1 MPISSYL
8 RSLRSLVGSRM
19 LLLPGVAAVIRNES
33 GAVLLMH
40 RADDGCWGLPAGGL
54 DPGENPAD
62 AIVREVYEE
71 TGLNVVPER
80 ILGVFGGRKFRHT
93 YPNGD
98 EVEYTTVVFG
108 CRVVDGE
115 LAPQDG
121 EALDLRYFAPA
132 EMPPLVAP
140 YPKSLFEFPERGEV
154 MFDHGSH
161 A

>member
-1 MPISSYL
+1 MPISDYL
-8 RSLRSLVGSRM
+8 RSLRSQVGSRL
-19 LLLPGVAAVIRNES
+19 LLLPGVSAVIRDDS

-40 RADDGCWGLPAGGL
+40 REDDGCWGLPAGGL
-54 DPGENPAD
+54 EPGETPAE

-108 CRVVDGE
+108 CRVVGGE

-121 EALDLRYFAPA
+121 EALDLRYFAPD
-132 EMPPLVAP
+132 EMPSLVAP
-140 YPKSLFEFPERGEV
+140 YPKSLFQFPERNDVIFE
-154 MFDHGSH
+154 
-161 A
+161 